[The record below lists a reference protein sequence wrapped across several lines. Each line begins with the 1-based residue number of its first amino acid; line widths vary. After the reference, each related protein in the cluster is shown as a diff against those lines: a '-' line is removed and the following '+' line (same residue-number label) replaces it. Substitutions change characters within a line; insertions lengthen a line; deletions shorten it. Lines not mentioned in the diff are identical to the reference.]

1 MASNEPGPCG
11 LLGRFLAAHA
21 PHMLSPGLAEAA
33 ELAAT
38 ERPAERRSLLVRVL
52 SPKADARATLRAE
65 LAEIA
70 TRHGDRA
77 RTACDR
83 LAAAAGELAEAEK
96 LEPGPNGSTRHGPR
110 VLRVLRVVQAEND
123 DTPAPADVCRCPA
136 CEGIDDRGEGDA

>member
-21 PHMLSPGLAEAA
+21 PHMLSPGLAEA
-33 ELAAT
+33 
-38 ERPAERRSLLVRVL
+38 AERRSLLVRVL

>member
-65 LAEIA
+65 LAA
-70 TRHGDRA
+70 AAARHGDAA

-83 LAAAAGELAEAEK
+83 LAAALTGQNLELDS
-96 LEPGPNGSTRHGPR
+96 STRRGPR
-110 VLRVLRVVQAEND
+110 VVVGLRVVQAEND
-123 DTPAPADVCRCPA
+123 DTPPAPAPDLCRCPA

>member
-83 LAAAAGELAEAEK
+83 LAAALTGQNLELDT
-96 LEPGPNGSTRHGPR
+96 PTRHGPGG
-110 VLRVLRVVQAEND
+110 VPGLRIVQAAND
-123 DTPAPADVCRCPA
+123 DTPPAPDPELCRCPA
-136 CEGIDDRGEGDA
+136 CEGRDDRGEGDA